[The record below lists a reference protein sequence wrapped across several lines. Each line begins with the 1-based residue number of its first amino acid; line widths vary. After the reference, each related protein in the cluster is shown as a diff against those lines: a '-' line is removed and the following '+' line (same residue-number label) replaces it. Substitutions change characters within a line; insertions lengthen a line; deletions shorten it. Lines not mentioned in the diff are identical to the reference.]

1 MSYGTLTEEREP
13 MMADD
18 NYISI
23 EDRKRMAEAAR
34 ARAVKIKAHNK
45 LQTRYALTKNPITKN
60 ALAERLKQSWIAL
73 GGPMP
78 KKEVGDA

>member
-1 MSYGTLTEEREP
+1 MNHRS
-13 MMADD
+13 
-18 NYISI
+18 
-23 EDRKRMAEAAR
+23 KRQKA
-34 ARAVKIKAHNK
+34 IDAHNK
-45 LQTRYALTKNPITKN
+45 MQTRYALTKNPITKN